1 MKMERR
7 DENNRQNRE
16 CKKEETR
23 PRLRQREKMKKE
35 EALRQAKKG
44 KFHGEGEKFALLTFL
59 AALLIVSGITFY
71 ALSAKKLKSEQD
83 VSAMEDVREEEEK
96 ETTGD
101 PSTQPKGKAVA
112 LDEDGNPI
120 EDSSSEETMSENS
133 RLLLKEE
140 VEKALAEGQK
150 KSGKPVD
157 EAQIRKIAEEVAG
170 KLDSQGPMSEERKQ
184 EMIGLVQQNLPQ
196 ILNGSLDPSQLV
208 DKKEWKKLQ
217 DQLENAEKERDESLK
232 KQSNALEEQRKKNEE
247 LDRTLLQYKDRL
259 EEGRAKSEEN
269 SAAIQKNRE
278 ENSAA
283 IQKNREELEQNT
295 SKLIEKSRQEAEY
308 QRNADKAEMNERIE
322 KGINDTKSSLDGLNL
337 RAENLEAK
345 LSGKSI
351 SVLSRAEYNAIAHD
365 PETIYFITD

>member
-1 MKMERR
+1 MERR

-23 PRLRQREKMKKE
+23 PRLRLRQREKMKKE

-170 KLDSQGPMSEERKQ
+170 KLDAQGPMSEERKQ

-247 LDRTLLQYKDRL
+247 LDRTLSQYKDRL
-259 EEGRAKSEEN
+259 EEGRAKS
-269 SAAIQKNRE
+269 E

-308 QRNADKAEMNERIE
+308 QRNADKAEMNEKIE

>member
-1 MKMERR
+1 MERR

-120 EDSSSEETMSENS
+120 EDSSSEETMSENN

-247 LDRTLLQYKDRL
+247 L
-259 EEGRAKSEEN
+259 
-269 SAAIQKNRE
+269 
-278 ENSAA
+278 
-283 IQKNREELEQNT
+283 EQNT

-322 KGINDTKSSLDGLNL
+322 KGINDAKSSLDGLNL

>member
-1 MKMERR
+1 MERR

-23 PRLRQREKMKKE
+23 PRLRQREKMKRE

-120 EDSSSEETMSENS
+120 EDSSSEETMSENN

-170 KLDSQGPMSEERKQ
+170 KLDSQGPVSEERKQ

-196 ILNGSLDPSQLV
+196 ILNGSLDPSRLV
-208 DKKEWKKLQ
+208 DKKEWKNLQ

-232 KQSNALEEQRKKNEE
+232 KQSNALEGQRKKN
-247 LDRTLLQYKDRL
+247 
-259 EEGRAKSEEN
+259 
-269 SAAIQKNRE
+269 
-278 ENSAA
+278 
-283 IQKNREELEQNT
+283 EELEQNT

-308 QRNADKAEMNERIE
+308 QRNADKAEMYEKIE
-322 KGINDTKSSLDGLNL
+322 KGINDTKSSLNGLNL
-337 RAENLEAK
+337 RAENLEAR

-351 SVLSRAEYNAIAHD
+351 RVLSRAEYNAIAHD

>member
-1 MKMERR
+1 MERR

-23 PRLRQREKMKKE
+23 PRLRLRQREKMKKE

-120 EDSSSEETMSENS
+120 EDSSSEETMSENN

-170 KLDSQGPMSEERKQ
+170 KLDSQGPVSEERKQ

-196 ILNGSLDPSQLV
+196 ILNGSLDPSWLV

-232 KQSNALEEQRKKNEE
+232 KQSNALEGQRKKN
-247 LDRTLLQYKDRL
+247 
-259 EEGRAKSEEN
+259 
-269 SAAIQKNRE
+269 
-278 ENSAA
+278 
-283 IQKNREELEQNT
+283 EELEQNT

-308 QRNADKAEMNERIE
+308 QRNADKAEMNEKIE

-337 RAENLEAK
+337 RAENLEAR
-345 LSGKSI
+345 LSGKNI
-351 SVLSRAEYNAIAHD
+351 RVLSRAEYNAIAHD

>member
-1 MKMERR
+1 MERR

-120 EDSSSEETMSENS
+120 EDSSSEETMSENN

-150 KSGKPVD
+150 KSGKSVD

-170 KLDSQGPMSEERKQ
+170 KLDSQGPVSEERKQ

-217 DQLENAEKERDESLK
+217 GQLENAKKEREESLK
-232 KQSNALEEQRKKNEE
+232 KQSNALEEQRKKNAE
-247 LDRTLLQYKDRL
+247 R
-259 EEGRAKSEEN
+259 
-269 SAAIQKNRE
+269 
-278 ENSAA
+278 
-283 IQKNREELEQNT
+283 EQNT
-295 SKLIEKSRQEAEY
+295 SKLIEKNRQEAEN
-308 QRNADKAEMNERIE
+308 QRNADKAEMNEKIE
-322 KGINDTKSSLDGLNL
+322 KGINDTKSALDGLNL

>member
-1 MKMERR
+1 MERR

-120 EDSSSEETMSENS
+120 EDSSSEETMSENN

-196 ILNGSLDPSQLV
+196 ILNGSLDPFQLV

-232 KQSNALEEQRKKNEE
+232 KQSNALEEQRKKN
-247 LDRTLLQYKDRL
+247 
-259 EEGRAKSEEN
+259 
-269 SAAIQKNRE
+269 
-278 ENSAA
+278 
-283 IQKNREELEQNT
+283 EELEQNT

>member
-1 MKMERR
+1 MERR

-120 EDSSSEETMSENS
+120 EDSSSEETMSENN

-170 KLDSQGPMSEERKQ
+170 KLDAQGPVSEERKQ

-217 DQLENAEKERDESLK
+217 DQLENAEKERNESLK

-247 LDRTLLQYKDRL
+247 L
-259 EEGRAKSEEN
+259 
-269 SAAIQKNRE
+269 
-278 ENSAA
+278 
-283 IQKNREELEQNT
+283 EQNT
-295 SKLIEKSRQEAEY
+295 SNLIEKSRQEAEY

>member
-1 MKMERR
+1 
-7 DENNRQNRE
+7 
-16 CKKEETR
+16 
-23 PRLRQREKMKKE
+23 MKKE

-120 EDSSSEETMSENS
+120 EDSSSEETMSENN

-247 LDRTLLQYKDRL
+247 L
-259 EEGRAKSEEN
+259 
-269 SAAIQKNRE
+269 
-278 ENSAA
+278 
-283 IQKNREELEQNT
+283 EQNT

-351 SVLSRAEYNAIAHD
+351 SVLSRAKYNAIAHD

>member
-1 MKMERR
+1 MERR

-120 EDSSSEETMSENS
+120 EDSSSEETMSENN

-170 KLDSQGPMSEERKQ
+170 KLDAQGPVSEERKQ

-232 KQSNALEEQRKKNEE
+232 KQSNALEEQRKKN
-247 LDRTLLQYKDRL
+247 
-259 EEGRAKSEEN
+259 
-269 SAAIQKNRE
+269 
-278 ENSAA
+278 
-283 IQKNREELEQNT
+283 EELEQNT

>member
-1 MKMERR
+1 MERR

-120 EDSSSEETMSENS
+120 QDSSSEETMSENN

-157 EAQIRKIAEEVAG
+157 ETQIRKIAEEVAG

-247 LDRTLLQYKDRL
+247 L
-259 EEGRAKSEEN
+259 
-269 SAAIQKNRE
+269 
-278 ENSAA
+278 
-283 IQKNREELEQNT
+283 EQNT

>member
-1 MKMERR
+1 MERR

-83 VSAMEDVREEEEK
+83 VSAMEDVKEEEEK

-120 EDSSSEETMSENS
+120 EDSSSEETMSENN

-247 LDRTLLQYKDRL
+247 L
-259 EEGRAKSEEN
+259 
-269 SAAIQKNRE
+269 
-278 ENSAA
+278 
-283 IQKNREELEQNT
+283 EQNT

>member
-1 MKMERR
+1 MERR

-16 CKKEETR
+16 CKKEATR

-59 AALLIVSGITFY
+59 AALLIVSGITIY

-120 EDSSSEETMSENS
+120 EDSSSEETMSENN

-170 KLDSQGPMSEERKQ
+170 KLDSQVPMSEERKQ

-232 KQSNALEEQRKKNEE
+232 KQSNALEEQRKKN
-247 LDRTLLQYKDRL
+247 
-259 EEGRAKSEEN
+259 
-269 SAAIQKNRE
+269 
-278 ENSAA
+278 
-283 IQKNREELEQNT
+283 EELEQNT

>member
-1 MKMERR
+1 MERR

-120 EDSSSEETMSENS
+120 EDSSSEETMSENN

-170 KLDSQGPMSEERKQ
+170 KLDAQGPVSEERKQ

-217 DQLENAEKERDESLK
+217 GQLENAKKEREESLK
-232 KQSNALEEQRKKNEE
+232 KQSNALEEQRKKN
-247 LDRTLLQYKDRL
+247 
-259 EEGRAKSEEN
+259 
-269 SAAIQKNRE
+269 
-278 ENSAA
+278 
-283 IQKNREELEQNT
+283 EELEQNT

-308 QRNADKAEMNERIE
+308 QRNADKAEMNEKIE

>member
-1 MKMERR
+1 MERR

-120 EDSSSEETMSENS
+120 EDSSSEETMSENN

-170 KLDSQGPMSEERKQ
+170 KLDAQGPMSEERKQ

-232 KQSNALEEQRKKNEE
+232 KQSNALEEQRKKN
-247 LDRTLLQYKDRL
+247 
-259 EEGRAKSEEN
+259 
-269 SAAIQKNRE
+269 
-278 ENSAA
+278 
-283 IQKNREELEQNT
+283 EELEQNT

>member
-1 MKMERR
+1 MERR

-35 EALRQAKKG
+35 EALKQAKKG

-120 EDSSSEETMSENS
+120 EDSSSEETMSENN

-247 LDRTLLQYKDRL
+247 L
-259 EEGRAKSEEN
+259 
-269 SAAIQKNRE
+269 
-278 ENSAA
+278 
-283 IQKNREELEQNT
+283 EQNT

>member
-1 MKMERR
+1 MERR

-120 EDSSSEETMSENS
+120 EDSSSEETMSENN

-170 KLDSQGPMSEERKQ
+170 KLDAQGPVSEERKQ

-247 LDRTLLQYKDRL
+247 LD
-259 EEGRAKSEEN
+259 
-269 SAAIQKNRE
+269 
-278 ENSAA
+278 
-283 IQKNREELEQNT
+283 QNT

>member
-1 MKMERR
+1 MHKKLGYSLQIILMIQIPEHILVMKLEIII
-7 DENNRQNRE
+7 
-16 CKKEETR
+16 K
-23 PRLRQREKMKKE
+23 REKMKKE

-120 EDSSSEETMSENS
+120 EDSSSEETMSENN

-232 KQSNALEEQRKKNEE
+232 KQSNVLEEQRKKN
-247 LDRTLLQYKDRL
+247 
-259 EEGRAKSEEN
+259 
-269 SAAIQKNRE
+269 
-278 ENSAA
+278 
-283 IQKNREELEQNT
+283 EELEQNT

>member
-1 MKMERR
+1 MERR

-120 EDSSSEETMSENS
+120 EDSSSDETMSENN

-247 LDRTLLQYKDRL
+247 L
-259 EEGRAKSEEN
+259 
-269 SAAIQKNRE
+269 
-278 ENSAA
+278 
-283 IQKNREELEQNT
+283 EQNT

>member
-1 MKMERR
+1 MERR

-120 EDSSSEETMSENS
+120 EDSSSEETMSENN

-247 LDRTLLQYKDRL
+247 LDR
-259 EEGRAKSEEN
+259 
-269 SAAIQKNRE
+269 
-278 ENSAA
+278 
-283 IQKNREELEQNT
+283 NT

>member
-1 MKMERR
+1 MERR

-23 PRLRQREKMKKE
+23 PRLRQREKMKRE

-120 EDSSSEETMSENS
+120 EDSSSEETMSENN

-170 KLDSQGPMSEERKQ
+170 KLDSQGPVSEERKQ

-196 ILNGSLDPSQLV
+196 ILNGSLDPSRLV

-232 KQSNALEEQRKKNEE
+232 KQSNALEGQRKKN
-247 LDRTLLQYKDRL
+247 
-259 EEGRAKSEEN
+259 
-269 SAAIQKNRE
+269 
-278 ENSAA
+278 
-283 IQKNREELEQNT
+283 EELEQNT

-308 QRNADKAEMNERIE
+308 QRNADKAEMNEKIE

-337 RAENLEAK
+337 RAENLEAR

-351 SVLSRAEYNAIAHD
+351 RVLSRAEYNAIAHD

>member
-1 MKMERR
+1 MERR

-23 PRLRQREKMKKE
+23 PRLRLRQREKMKKE

-120 EDSSSEETMSENS
+120 EDSSSEETMSENN

-170 KLDSQGPMSEERKQ
+170 KLDAQGPVSEERKQ

-217 DQLENAEKERDESLK
+217 DQLENAEKERNESLK

-247 LDRTLLQYKDRL
+247 L
-259 EEGRAKSEEN
+259 
-269 SAAIQKNRE
+269 
-278 ENSAA
+278 
-283 IQKNREELEQNT
+283 EQNT
-295 SKLIEKSRQEAEY
+295 SNLIEKSRQEAEY

>member
-1 MKMERR
+1 MERR

-120 EDSSSEETMSENS
+120 EDSSSEETMSENN

-247 LDRTLLQYKDRL
+247 LER
-259 EEGRAKSEEN
+259 
-269 SAAIQKNRE
+269 
-278 ENSAA
+278 
-283 IQKNREELEQNT
+283 NT

-308 QRNADKAEMNERIE
+308 QRNADKA
-322 KGINDTKSSLDGLNL
+322 
-337 RAENLEAK
+337 
-345 LSGKSI
+345 
-351 SVLSRAEYNAIAHD
+351 
-365 PETIYFITD
+365 

>member
-1 MKMERR
+1 MERR

-120 EDSSSEETMSENS
+120 EDSSSEETMSENN

-170 KLDSQGPMSEERKQ
+170 KLDSQGPVSEERKQ

-217 DQLENAEKERDESLK
+217 GQLENAKKEREESLK
-232 KQSNALEEQRKKNEE
+232 KQSNALEEQRKKNAE
-247 LDRTLLQYKDRL
+247 R
-259 EEGRAKSEEN
+259 
-269 SAAIQKNRE
+269 
-278 ENSAA
+278 
-283 IQKNREELEQNT
+283 EQNT

>member
-1 MKMERR
+1 MERR

-23 PRLRQREKMKKE
+23 PRLRLRQREKMKKE

-120 EDSSSEETMSENS
+120 EDSSSEETMSENN

-170 KLDSQGPMSEERKQ
+170 KLDAQGPVSEERKQ

-247 LDRTLLQYKDRL
+247 L
-259 EEGRAKSEEN
+259 
-269 SAAIQKNRE
+269 
-278 ENSAA
+278 
-283 IQKNREELEQNT
+283 EQNT
-295 SKLIEKSRQEAEY
+295 SNLIEKSRQEAEY

>member
-1 MKMERR
+1 MERR

-71 ALSAKKLKSEQD
+71 ALSAKKRKSEQD

-120 EDSSSEETMSENS
+120 EDSSSEETMSENN

-247 LDRTLLQYKDRL
+247 L
-259 EEGRAKSEEN
+259 
-269 SAAIQKNRE
+269 
-278 ENSAA
+278 
-283 IQKNREELEQNT
+283 EQNT

-308 QRNADKAEMNERIE
+308 QRNADKAEMNEKIE

>member
-1 MKMERR
+1 MERR

-120 EDSSSEETMSENS
+120 EDSSSEETMSENN

-217 DQLENAEKERDESLK
+217 DQLENAEKERNESLK

-247 LDRTLLQYKDRL
+247 L
-259 EEGRAKSEEN
+259 
-269 SAAIQKNRE
+269 
-278 ENSAA
+278 
-283 IQKNREELEQNT
+283 EQNT
-295 SKLIEKSRQEAEY
+295 SNLIEKSRQEAEY

>member
-1 MKMERR
+1 MERR

-83 VSAMEDVREEEEK
+83 VSAMEDVREEEEKEK

-247 LDRTLLQYKDRL
+247 L
-259 EEGRAKSEEN
+259 
-269 SAAIQKNRE
+269 
-278 ENSAA
+278 
-283 IQKNREELEQNT
+283 EQNT
-295 SKLIEKSRQEAEY
+295 SNLIEKSRQEAEY

>member
-1 MKMERR
+1 MERR

-120 EDSSSEETMSENS
+120 EDSSSEETMSENN

-150 KSGKPVD
+150 KSGKSVD

-170 KLDSQGPMSEERKQ
+170 KLDSQGPVSEERKQ

-217 DQLENAEKERDESLK
+217 GQLENAKKEREESLK
-232 KQSNALEEQRKKNEE
+232 KQSNALEEQRKKNAE
-247 LDRTLLQYKDRL
+247 R
-259 EEGRAKSEEN
+259 
-269 SAAIQKNRE
+269 
-278 ENSAA
+278 
-283 IQKNREELEQNT
+283 EQNT
-295 SKLIEKSRQEAEY
+295 SKLIEKNRQEAEN
-308 QRNADKAEMNERIE
+308 QRNADKAEMNEKIE

>member
-1 MKMERR
+1 MERR

-23 PRLRQREKMKKE
+23 PRLRLRQREKMKKE

-120 EDSSSEETMSENS
+120 EDSSSEETMSENN
-133 RLLLKEE
+133 RLLLEEE

-170 KLDSQGPMSEERKQ
+170 KLDSQGPVSEERKQ

-247 LDRTLLQYKDRL
+247 L
-259 EEGRAKSEEN
+259 
-269 SAAIQKNRE
+269 
-278 ENSAA
+278 
-283 IQKNREELEQNT
+283 EQNT
-295 SKLIEKSRQEAEY
+295 SKLIEKSRHEAEY
-308 QRNADKAEMNERIE
+308 QRNADKTEMNEKIE
-322 KGINDTKSSLDGLNL
+322 KGINDTKLSLDGLNL
-337 RAENLEAK
+337 RTENLEAK

>member
-1 MKMERR
+1 MERR

-120 EDSSSEETMSENS
+120 EDSSSEETMSENN

-170 KLDSQGPMSEERKQ
+170 KLDSQGPVSEERKQ
-184 EMIGLVQQNLPQ
+184 EMIGLVQQNLAQ

-217 DQLENAEKERDESLK
+217 GQLENAKKEREESLK
-232 KQSNALEEQRKKNEE
+232 KQSNALEEQRKKNAE
-247 LDRTLLQYKDRL
+247 R
-259 EEGRAKSEEN
+259 
-269 SAAIQKNRE
+269 
-278 ENSAA
+278 
-283 IQKNREELEQNT
+283 EQNT
-295 SKLIEKSRQEAEY
+295 SKLIEKNRQEAEN
-308 QRNADKAEMNERIE
+308 QRNADKAEMNEKIE

>member
-1 MKMERR
+1 MERR

-96 ETTGD
+96 ETTGE

-120 EDSSSEETMSENS
+120 EDSSSEETMSENN

-247 LDRTLLQYKDRL
+247 L
-259 EEGRAKSEEN
+259 
-269 SAAIQKNRE
+269 
-278 ENSAA
+278 
-283 IQKNREELEQNT
+283 EQNT

>member
-1 MKMERR
+1 MERR

-35 EALRQAKKG
+35 EALKQAKKG

-120 EDSSSEETMSENS
+120 EDSSSEETMSENN

-157 EAQIRKIAEEVAG
+157 ETQIRKIAEEVAG

-247 LDRTLLQYKDRL
+247 L
-259 EEGRAKSEEN
+259 
-269 SAAIQKNRE
+269 
-278 ENSAA
+278 
-283 IQKNREELEQNT
+283 EQNT

>member
-1 MKMERR
+1 MERR

-83 VSAMEDVREEEEK
+83 VSAMEDVREEEEKEK

-247 LDRTLLQYKDRL
+247 L
-259 EEGRAKSEEN
+259 
-269 SAAIQKNRE
+269 
-278 ENSAA
+278 
-283 IQKNREELEQNT
+283 EQNT

>member
-1 MKMERR
+1 MERR

-120 EDSSSEETMSENS
+120 EDSSSEETMSENN

-170 KLDSQGPMSEERKQ
+170 KLDSQGPVSEERKQ

-217 DQLENAEKERDESLK
+217 GQLENAKKEREESLK
-232 KQSNALEEQRKKNEE
+232 KQSNALEEQRKKNAE
-247 LDRTLLQYKDRL
+247 R
-259 EEGRAKSEEN
+259 
-269 SAAIQKNRE
+269 
-278 ENSAA
+278 
-283 IQKNREELEQNT
+283 EQNT
-295 SKLIEKSRQEAEY
+295 SKLIEKNRQEAEN
-308 QRNADKAEMNERIE
+308 QRNADKAEMNEKIE

>member
-1 MKMERR
+1 MERR

-23 PRLRQREKMKKE
+23 PRLRLRQREKMKKE

-120 EDSSSEETMSENS
+120 EDSSSEETMSENN

-247 LDRTLLQYKDRL
+247 L
-259 EEGRAKSEEN
+259 
-269 SAAIQKNRE
+269 
-278 ENSAA
+278 
-283 IQKNREELEQNT
+283 EQNT

>member
-1 MKMERR
+1 MERR

-120 EDSSSEETMSENS
+120 EDSSSEETMSENN

-170 KLDSQGPMSEERKQ
+170 KLDSQGPVSEERKQ

-247 LDRTLLQYKDRL
+247 L
-259 EEGRAKSEEN
+259 
-269 SAAIQKNRE
+269 
-278 ENSAA
+278 
-283 IQKNREELEQNT
+283 EQNT
-295 SKLIEKSRQEAEY
+295 SKLIEKSRQETEY

-365 PETIYFITD
+365 PGTIYFITD

>member
-1 MKMERR
+1 MERR

-16 CKKEETR
+16 CKKEETT

-120 EDSSSEETMSENS
+120 EDSSSEETMSENN

-247 LDRTLLQYKDRL
+247 L
-259 EEGRAKSEEN
+259 
-269 SAAIQKNRE
+269 
-278 ENSAA
+278 
-283 IQKNREELEQNT
+283 EQNT

-308 QRNADKAEMNERIE
+308 QRNADKAEMNEKIE

>member
-1 MKMERR
+1 MERR

-23 PRLRQREKMKKE
+23 PRLRLRQREKMKKE

-120 EDSSSEETMSENS
+120 EDSSSEETMSENN

-170 KLDSQGPMSEERKQ
+170 KLDAQGPVSEERKQ

-232 KQSNALEEQRKKNEE
+232 KQSNALEEQRKKN
-247 LDRTLLQYKDRL
+247 
-259 EEGRAKSEEN
+259 
-269 SAAIQKNRE
+269 
-278 ENSAA
+278 
-283 IQKNREELEQNT
+283 EELEQNT

>member
-1 MKMERR
+1 MERR

-35 EALRQAKKG
+35 EGLRQAKKG

-120 EDSSSEETMSENS
+120 EDSSSEETMSENN

-247 LDRTLLQYKDRL
+247 L
-259 EEGRAKSEEN
+259 
-269 SAAIQKNRE
+269 
-278 ENSAA
+278 
-283 IQKNREELEQNT
+283 EQNT